1 MKYLKNIR
9 SLVAA
14 RIVVCRD
21 WFASVASPWESGK
34 IETTHHEG
42 RVTAVW
48 EPARRHKK
56 TGAME
61 INVFPK
67 GEWRSMPSGKFL
79 ANKTDQ
85 TAGENP
91 ATKGNR

>member
-56 TGAME
+56 TGAIE
-61 INVFPK
+61 IKVFPS
-67 GEWRSMPSGKFL
+67 EWRSMPSCKFL
-79 ANKTDQ
+79 AN
-85 TAGENP
+85 
-91 ATKGNR
+91 TKGSHPDAAANT